1 MRINISLPNVIS
13 LIRRRLPASSALF
26 ILSMFAFAQA
36 GLAQN
41 QLTLADNYF
50 VTGDYVVGG
59 VGLRGL
65 GVNGLATGQINIPDV
80 NSVPATGVPAGADIV
95 AAFLYWE
102 TVASNQPGAQTGQLG
117 FFNGYPITG
126 TVRGNPNAP
135 TSWST
140 GGCSGSSQGSK
151 TMVVYRADVRPYL
164 NVDSD
169 GIPAGNGT
177 YTVSLPDS
185 GSNGG
190 GVPLTLGASLV
201 IVYRV
206 HSLQVPLNSV
216 VIYDGAYAPSNA
228 GSTMT
233 LPISGFYQA
242 GAAPNSAAPAVK
254 ITHIVGN
261 GQPNKLESVQLNSLP
276 LDSLYSANGLPPFPG
291 IYNQNLISTTTGG
304 GSWDNPTWQAN
315 AAIAAGSTLPATSI
329 VTPSGSNSG
338 CVNWG
343 AVVFSTTVQNGDND
357 GILDVWKLNHG
368 YTQVNPNGPD
378 FGDWVA
384 LPGATSGQKDL
395 FVEVDYLS
403 NLDAPLAGA
412 YKHSHLPKQKA
423 LDQVGQAFLNQGIHV
438 HFDLGPGI
446 YPGDQFV
453 VPYPVVTPAG
463 QTAYPGAGGKAL
475 SESLLLCNDGAVLC
489 AYPGQV
495 TVGWKGGVEF
505 VENQSTLG
513 NFQFG
518 RKDSYHYLLMGHTL
532 GSPRTYWTAT
542 GMAPNVVGTGLATLV
557 SIKVSGGVGTV
568 NLSSPAYVT
577 RPGDAACTDVSCDR
591 VSIEGALLPSNTPLN
606 GSFKIQTASSS
617 TPDNTVP
624 STSTVTILMPG
635 VPNGTYDYTTEPQLG
650 LTFGG
655 PTSDSGF
662 SDIGGGD
669 STVTFGS
676 WRADDPVGCQPNPST
691 AVIYCT
697 DQVGTTTAQ
706 AGTILHELGHTFFFT
721 HGGTYF
727 PNPNPQY
734 LQSFGLN
741 CNPAYES
748 SMNYLFQIRGFP
760 DGGIDYSG
768 QTLQAPQTLQA
779 LDETSLNEMTG
790 LGVDLFTGKA
800 AAHFT
805 RWYAPPNALDMQL
818 QNSVGGIFAGFHCD
832 GSPNIPKVNMVRVD
846 GTLFPGATASAAIDW
861 NHDFIFQGT
870 NLTAQDINFS
880 GTSDSSLPGFNDWT
894 ALDLRQI
901 GARTDAFGFS
911 DGSGGNRV
919 GGGGNRVGGGGN
931 RVGGGGNRVGGGGN
945 RVGGG
950 GSEQD
955 TDTANSTADAVS
967 SLSAALSGHS
977 VLLNWAAPEFG
988 QIRTYSVW
996 RAVGSFKTVASIYAS
1011 RAQFTS
1017 IATVTGGTPPKPT
1030 YLDGTVKNNTTYTY
1044 FIVDMN
1050 KQGAQSTAS
1059 IPTTI
1064 TVKF

>member
-1 MRINISLPNVIS
+1 MRTNISSPSIVS
-13 LIRRRLPASSALF
+13 RIRRRLPVSSALL
-26 ILSMFAFAQA
+26 ILSMFASAQV
-36 GLAQN
+36 GMAQN
-41 QLTLADNYF
+41 QLVLADNYF

-65 GVNGLATGQINIPDV
+65 GGANGLASGQIKIPDV
-80 NSVPATGVPAGADIV
+80 NSVPSTGVPEGADIV

-102 TVASNQPGAQTGQLG
+102 TVASNQPGAQTGQQG

-126 TVRGNPNAP
+126 TIRGNPNAP

-140 GGCSGSSQGSK
+140 GGCAGSSQGSK

-169 GIPAGNGT
+169 GIPVGNGT

-216 VIYDGAYAPSNA
+216 VIYDGALAPSNA
-228 GSTMT
+228 GSSMI

-242 GAAPNSAAPAVK
+242 GAAPNSLAPAVK

-261 GQPNKLESVQLNSLP
+261 GQPNKLQSTFLNSLT
-276 LDSLYSANGLPPFPG
+276 LESLYKPLPPFPG
-291 IYNQNLISTTTGG
+291 VYNQNTISTATGG

-315 AAIAAGSTLPATSI
+315 AAVPAGSTLPATAT
-329 VTPSGSNSG
+329 VVPSGSNSG

-343 AVVFSTTVQNGDND
+343 AVVFSTTVQNRNND
-357 GILDVWKLNHG
+357 GILDVWKQNQG

-384 LPGATSGQKDL
+384 LPGATLGQKDL

-403 NLDAPLAGA
+403 NLDAPLVGA
-412 YKHSHLPKQKA
+412 YKHSDLPKENA
-423 LDQVGQAFLNQGIHV
+423 LFQVSQALSKLGIHA
-438 HFDLGPGI
+438 HFDLGPVP
-446 YPGDQFV
+446 YKDDFV
-453 VPYPVVTPAG
+453 IQYPVVTPAG

-475 SESLLLCNDGAVLC
+475 SESSLLCNGPALC
-489 AYPGQV
+489 AYPGEV
-495 TVGWKGGVEF
+495 TVGWKGGLEY

-542 GMAPNVVGTGLATLV
+542 GMATKVAGTGIATLV
-557 SIKVSGGVGTV
+557 SLKVSGGLGTV
-568 NLSSPAYVT
+568 MLSSPAYVT
-577 RPGDAACTDVSCDR
+577 RPGDAACTEASCDR
-591 VSIEGALLPSNTPLN
+591 VSIEGALLPSNSLLN
-606 GSFKIQTASSS
+606 GTFAMQTASSS
-617 TPDNTVP
+617 TVDNTAP
-624 STSTVTILMPG
+624 STSTVTIGMPG
-635 VPNGTYDYTTEPQLG
+635 VPDGFYDYTTEPQLG
-650 LTFGG
+650 MTYGG

-676 WRADDPVGCQPNPST
+676 WRADDAVGCQPDPST

-727 PNPNPQY
+727 TSPQPY

-779 LDETSLNEMTG
+779 LDETNLNEMTG
-790 LGVDLFTGKA
+790 LGLDLITGKT

-805 RWYAPPNALDMQL
+805 RWYAPPDALDTQL
-818 QNSVGGIFAGFHCD
+818 QKSVGGVFAGFHCD
-832 GSPNIPKVNMVRVD
+832 GSPVTDGAKMVRVD

-861 NHDFIFQGT
+861 NHDFMFQGT

-880 GTSDSSLPGFNDWT
+880 GTSDSALPGFNDWT
-894 ALDLRQI
+894 AVDLRQI

-945 RVGGG
+945 RV
-950 GSEQD
+950 
-955 TDTANSTADAVS
+955 
-967 SLSAALSGHS
+967 
-977 VLLNWAAPEFG
+977 
-988 QIRTYSVW
+988 
-996 RAVGSFKTVASIYAS
+996 
-1011 RAQFTS
+1011 
-1017 IATVTGGTPPKPT
+1017 
-1030 YLDGTVKNNTTYTY
+1030 
-1044 FIVDMN
+1044 
-1050 KQGAQSTAS
+1050 
-1059 IPTTI
+1059 
-1064 TVKF
+1064 